1 MNHAQRR
8 AAVAEIVQDGVLILV
23 AAPEHIR
30 SHDSHHSYRPSS
42 DMVWLTGFEEP
53 AAVAVFAPSHPK
65 TPFVLF
71 TRPRNKESEIWDG
84 RRWGPEGAVRHF
96 GADAAY
102 NIDELDARLPD
113 LVAGRS
119 RVFYAL
125 GTDARFDQRV
135 VALLEALRPNR
146 RQPNRAPGAI
156 VDPRPALHRLRM
168 IKDADEIATMR
179 RAAIISAEAHVA
191 AMRATRPGRW
201 EYEIQAELEYHF
213 LKNGARSPA
222 YGSIVAGGSNA
233 CVLHYH
239 ENDAQLRDGELLL
252 VDAACE
258 YQWYASD
265 ITRTWPVGAR
275 FTPAQRDVYAAVL
288 DVNKRIIDLTRV
300 GQSKESLQRATIAM
314 LTEHLITMGLLRG
327 SVDENVA
334 SESYRRFYMHGIGH
348 YLGLDVHDVGDYF
361 AADGGPEPL
370 RPGMLL
376 TVEPGLYIGL
386 DEADVPAEFRGI
398 GVRIEDDILI
408 TSGDPENLTPG
419 VPKEIEA
426 IEALRAESLG

>member
-1 MNHAQRR
+1 
-8 AAVAEIVQDGVLILV
+8 
-23 AAPEHIR
+23 
-30 SHDSHHSYRPSS
+30 
-42 DMVWLTGFEEP
+42 
-53 AAVAVFAPSHPK
+53 
-65 TPFVLF
+65 
-71 TRPRNKESEIWDG
+71 
-84 RRWGPEGAVRHF
+84 
-96 GADAAY
+96 
-102 NIDELDARLPD
+102 
-113 LVAGRS
+113 
-119 RVFYAL
+119 
-125 GTDARFDQRV
+125 
-135 VALLEALRPNR
+135 
-146 RQPNRAPGAI
+146 
-156 VDPRPALHRLRM
+156 M